1 MSKLFTTAALIACLA
16 LPATAGGPVLVS
28 PEETEVTDARDARDN
43 RAGWIIP
50 VVIGVLIIAA
60 LSSGGDDAPAEP
72 PKGCLND
79 GGGC

>member
-16 LPATAGGPVLVS
+16 LPVHAGGPVII
-28 PEETEVTDARDARDN
+28 EETEVADARDN
-43 RAGWIIP
+43 RAQWIIP

-60 LSSGGDDAPAEP
+60 LSNGGDDAPAEP

-79 GGGC
+79 GGC

>member
-1 MSKLFTTAALIACLA
+1 MKLALALIACLA
-16 LPATAGGPVLVS
+16 LPATAGGPVIT
-28 PEETEVTDARDARDN
+28 EETEVADARDN

>member
-1 MSKLFTTAALIACLA
+1 MKLALALILALSTAAH
-16 LPATAGGPVLVS
+16 AGGPVII
-28 PEETEVTDARDARDN
+28 EETEVADARDN
-43 RAGWIIP
+43 RAQWIIP

>member
-16 LPATAGGPVLVS
+16 MPATAGGPVII
-28 PEETEVTDARDARDN
+28 EETEVADARDN
-43 RAGWIIP
+43 RAQWIIP

>member
-1 MSKLFTTAALIACLA
+1 MTRFLTTAALILA
-16 LPATAGGPVLVS
+16 MSTAAHAGGVVIT
-28 PEETEVTDARDARDN
+28 PEETEVADARDN
-43 RAGWIIP
+43 RAQWIIP

>member
-1 MSKLFTTAALIACLA
+1 MKHLMTAALCIAIA
-16 LPATAGGPVLVS
+16 SPTFAGGPIL
-28 PEETEVTDARDARDN
+28 PFEETEVADARDN

-50 VVIGVLIIAA
+50 VVIGVLFIAA

>member
-1 MSKLFTTAALIACLA
+1 MKLALALILALSTAAH
-16 LPATAGGPVLVS
+16 AGGPVLVS
-28 PEETEVTDARDARDN
+28 PEEAETFQTDN

-50 VVIGVLIIAA
+50 VVIGLVIIAAA

>member
-1 MSKLFTTAALIACLA
+1 M
-16 LPATAGGPVLVS
+16 VS
-28 PEETEVTDARDARDN
+28 PEEAETFQTDN

-50 VVIGVLIIAA
+50 VVIGVLFIAA

>member
-1 MSKLFTTAALIACLA
+1 MKLALALILALSTAAH
-16 LPATAGGPVLVS
+16 AGGPVLVS
-28 PEETEVTDARDARDN
+28 PEETEVADAREN

-50 VVIGVLIIAA
+50 VVIGVLFIAA